1 MSHTKIIP
9 NTRKP
14 INKRTIAPITACSK
28 EVRGM
33 LGLSLHSWENGM
45 VLSLIVAGFF
55 ALVAGAATWAVVRLT
70 RLELAES
77 KKELDAY
84 KLAVEF
90 NVADARKEGIEAGKT
105 AGNALLRAA
114 ESEKR
119 AAESNERAVKLELE
133 LAKIKQPRLLSE
145 ERLRPLAERLKRFA
159 PTPFDLAFIPGDPEA
174 AIFGTHIAAMLE
186 MAGWKWV
193 AWAPEGAAFQQVFTI
208 TGTDKPNIGQVGF
221 FDVGIFLRPDDPDTL
236 ASPVQALVELLQGE
250 GFAAAFETS
259 TNPNINNKAT
269 VHITVG
275 KKR

>member
-1 MSHTKIIP
+1 MFD
-9 NTRKP
+9 
-14 INKRTIAPITACSK
+14 
-28 EVRGM
+28 G
-33 LGLSLHSWENGM
+33 SLHSWEEWM
-45 VLSLIVAGFF
+45 LISL
-55 ALVAGAATWAVVRLT
+55 AAAAISAVAVVVTTQRVIKLQRIELEASKAVTEGLKSANLT
-70 RLELAES
+70 LEV
-77 KKELDAY
+77 K
-84 KLAVEF
+84 
-90 NVADARKEGIEAGKT
+90 VADAKNEGIEAGKA

-114 ESEKR
+114 ELEKQ
-119 AAESNERAVKLELE
+119 AAESRERATKLELE

-145 ERLRPLAERLKRFA
+145 ERLKPLAEKLRPFA

-193 AWAPEGAAFQQVFTI
+193 PWAPEGAPFQNVFTI

-236 ASPVQALVELLQGE
+236 APPVQALIEVLKGE
-250 GFAAAFETS
+250 GFAVAFETS